1 MPPLVGRQTI
11 KEGGIDEGEESEGD
25 TDVDQELLDELRGG
39 QTTKSHLQLSPEI
52 MPIMPTSYIGYILN
66 HNFLILVV
74 HRLE

>member
-39 QTTKSHLQLSPEI
+39 QTTK
-52 MPIMPTSYIGYILN
+52 
-66 HNFLILVV
+66 
-74 HRLE
+74 